1 MCGKPGHRMDT
12 CTHPAGK
19 LVSKLSAKLK
29 NKTPEKRKPQRR
41 KPMSTG
47 AHRARAS
54 AAYTKRPELKG
65 HKGRRCRR
73 GRCPADS
80 GGDSVVTLTDAA
92 ESPDRAIKLLQD
104 AGFLYRPVHCPAC
117 AEPVGRLLARPGV
130 SPDQRY
136 HRCSSK
142 SCKKYTNALWF
153 GCFVGAACAQKLTPR
168 QQAQCVVQYL
178 NYEKLPPSAADV
190 ASDLKVGVAAVRQT
204 IDKLRAAEASM
215 GQTESDGVLLDGD
228 VEMDEHSFR
237 KFYVSRNNVH
247 FAEAIAREDHKE
259 DHPFFVVHLRCI
271 GMRRRGGR
279 ALFIKMLP
287 MRPLVP
293 GSRPPPPFE
302 RGAAQQQDP
311 GPRGARLDCALHG
324 RRSGLPVGHQPGPGV
339 EGAAGVAREDG
350 IREACPMG
358 EGGVLHHGGH
368 AVLGQHLA
376 CAGQVHP
383 EDRALEGRPQ
393 REQPPDA
400 VHLGRGVPREPP

>member
-1 MCGKPGHRMDT
+1 M
-12 CTHPAGK
+12 
-19 LVSKLSAKLK
+19 
-29 NKTPEKRKPQRR
+29 
-41 KPMSTG
+41 
-47 AHRARAS
+47 
-54 AAYTKRPELKG
+54 
-65 HKGRRCRR
+65 
-73 GRCPADS
+73 
-80 GGDSVVTLTDAA
+80 TDAA

-287 MRPLVP
+287 MRPLPP
-293 GSRPPPPFE
+293 GSRPPPLSNEELLNSKILDHVVLGSTVLYTDGAQAYPSVISQVPGLKVQQVSHAKMEFAKRVPWVRAGSSTMGGTQCLDSTWAALDKFIPKTVLSKDDHNVSNRLMQYIWAGVYRVSHRDE
-302 RGAAQQQDP
+302 SGVALVGAAL
-311 GPRGARLDCALHG
+311 RMA
-324 RRSGLPVGHQPGPGV
+324 
-339 EGAAGVAREDG
+339 
-350 IREACPMG
+350 
-358 EGGVLHHGGH
+358 
-368 AVLGQHLA
+368 
-376 CAGQVHP
+376 
-383 EDRALEGRPQ
+383 
-393 REQPPDA
+393 
-400 VHLGRGVPREPP
+400 